1 MANSTNSGE
10 VEDSTA
16 ASRVDDTAEDKEEK
30 APESDQEG
38 KVNPVVSG
46 SATVDE
52 DAGEKVEFKVIF
64 NKKKYDVTFP

>member
-16 ASRVDDTAEDKEEK
+16 TSRVDGTTEDKEEK
-30 APESDQEG
+30 VPESDQEG
-38 KVNPVVSG
+38 GKVNPVV
-46 SATVDE
+46 VDE
-52 DAGEKVEFKVIF
+52 DVGEKVEFKVIF